1 MTHLGGT
8 NRNRKSR
15 IARMSVPPPPPP
27 PQAGAAGASAGPPVG
42 DNRGMLL
49 QSIRAG
55 KTLKKTVTVDK
66 SVPAVAG
73 RVKGESMNSLLSN
86 SSSRTNSS
94 SSGMSSGNSNSSS
107 GTTTTTTASSNGGPM
122 SLGGLFAG
130 GMPKLKPT
138 GLRGNMTEKEGQSV
152 NNSSFLHSSPGSS
165 HSMKRGPPPVP
176 PPAAQKPQIFSQG
189 QSTTDSTTS
198 NPEVAPRG
206 FAKSPIVP
214 KPAPFATLQKPSPPP
229 KKLNLTSSAASVARA
244 QSMRLPRS
252 PPVLVP
258 SSLHQSQDCLN
269 EAATPQPTRPA
280 NRVLRPPVTR
290 PPSPPISRA
299 IMPTTR
305 PPSPPAPPA
314 SRSHTMPITVMRA
327 APPPPSRV
335 TVTAPCIPP
344 PPPPLPHRPAPTH
357 QRLAPPPPPPPTPP
371 TRSLSVRNGG
381 GQAGTSVDLEVRFA
395 EMFHA
400 TSSFPPP
407 EPFRAFAKV
416 YSSRNAAKQQA
427 PAPPLQPSSTPNT
440 LHSLNTSSGS
450 KQWQHNA
457 TSLAY

>member
-27 PQAGAAGASAGPPVG
+27 PQAGASTGPSVG
-42 DNRGMLL
+42 DNRNLLL

-66 SVPAVAG
+66 SAPAIAG
-73 RVKGESMNSLLSN
+73 RVKGESTNPSLNNSNNRTNNSSNAASN
-86 SSSRTNSS
+86 SN
-94 SSGMSSGNSNSSS
+94 N
-107 GTTTTTTASSNGGPM
+107 SSNGGPLQ
-122 SLGGLFAG
+122 LGGLFAG

-138 GLRGNMTEKEGQSV
+138 GLRGNMTEKEGQNV

-165 HSMKRGPPPVP
+165 HSIKRGPPPVP

-189 QSTTDSTTS
+189 QSTTDSVTN
-198 NPEVAPRG
+198 NPEVMPRG
-206 FAKSPIVP
+206 FAKSTIVP
-214 KPAPFATLQKPSPPP
+214 KPVASATLQKPSPPP
-229 KKLNLTSSAASVARA
+229 KKLNLTNSASVARA

-252 PPVLVP
+252 PPVLSSLP
-258 SSLHQSQDCLN
+258 TPFSLHQSQDCLN
-269 EAATPQPTRPA
+269 EATTPQPMRPT
-280 NRVLRPPVTR
+280 NRILRPPVTR
-290 PPSPPISRA
+290 PPSPPTSRVT
-299 IMPTTR
+299 MPATR
-305 PPSPPAPPA
+305 PPSPPAPSPT
-314 SRSHTMPITVMRA
+314 SRSHTMPVTVMRA

-344 PPPPLPHRPAPTH
+344 PPPPLPHRPAPMH

-381 GQAGTSVDLEVRFA
+381 GAQAANSVDLEVRFA
-395 EMFHA
+395 EMFHPA
-400 TSSFPPP
+400 SNFPSPESFKG
-407 EPFRAFAKV
+407 FTKV

-427 PAPPLQPSSTPNT
+427 PAPPLQPSSTPST
-440 LHSLNTSSGS
+440 LHSQLNTSSGS

>member
-8 NRNRKSR
+8 NRNRKPR

-27 PQAGAAGASAGPPVG
+27 PQAGASAGPLMG
-42 DNRGMLL
+42 DNRGLLL

-66 SVPAVAG
+66 SAPAISG
-73 RVKGESMNSLLSN
+73 RIKGESSSSSLSN
-86 SSSRTNSS
+86 NNSRTNSS
-94 SSGMSSGNSNSSS
+94 NVISSS
-107 GTTTTTTASSNGGPM
+107 SSNSNGGPM

-138 GLRGNMTEKEGQSV
+138 GLRGHITEKERQNV
-152 NNSSFLHSSPGSS
+152 NNSSFLHSSSGSS
-165 HSMKRGPPPVP
+165 HNVKRGPPPVP
-176 PPAAQKPQIFSQG
+176 PPAAQKPQLFNQG
-189 QSTTDSTTS
+189 QSSTDSATS
-198 NPEVAPRG
+198 TPEVTPRG
-206 FAKSPIVP
+206 FGKSTIVP
-214 KPAPFATLQKPSPPP
+214 KLASSATLHKPSPPP
-229 KKLNLTSSAASVARA
+229 KKLNLTSSASVARA

-258 SSLHQSQDCLN
+258 TTPSLHQSQDCLN
-269 EAATPQPTRPA
+269 EATTPQPTRPA
-280 NRVLRPPVTR
+280 NRILRPPVTR

-299 IMPTTR
+299 IVPMTR

-314 SRSHTMPITVMRA
+314 SRSHTLPVTAMRA
-327 APPPPSRV
+327 APPPPSRI

-344 PPPPLPHRPAPTH
+344 PPPPLPHRPALTH

-371 TRSLSVRNGG
+371 TRSLSVRNGSA
-381 GQAGTSVDLEVRFA
+381 QASVDLETRFA
-395 EMFHA
+395 DMFH
-400 TSSFPPP
+400 TVSSFPPP
-407 EPFRAFAKV
+407 EPFRGFIKV

-427 PAPPLQPSSTPNT
+427 PAPPLQSSSTPST

>member
-8 NRNRKSR
+8 NRNRKPR

-27 PQAGAAGASAGPPVG
+27 PQAGASAGPPMG
-42 DNRGMLL
+42 DNRGLLL

-66 SVPAVAG
+66 SAPAIAG
-73 RVKGESMNSLLSN
+73 KIKGESTSSSLSN
-86 SSSRTNSS
+86 NNSRTNSS
-94 SSGMSSGNSNSSS
+94 SAISSS
-107 GTTTTTTASSNGGPM
+107 SSNSSNGGPM

-138 GLRGNMTEKEGQSV
+138 GLRGHMTEKEGHSV

-165 HSMKRGPPPVP
+165 HSIKRGPPPVP
-176 PPAAQKPQIFSQG
+176 PPAALKPQLFSQG
-189 QSTTDSTTS
+189 QSTDSATVT
-198 NPEVAPRG
+198 PEVTPRG
-206 FAKSPIVP
+206 FGKSTIVP
-214 KPAPFATLQKPSPPP
+214 KLALSATLHKPSPPP
-229 KKLNLTSSAASVARA
+229 KKLSLTSSASVARA

-258 SSLHQSQDCLN
+258 TTPSSLHQSQDCLN
-269 EAATPQPTRPA
+269 EATTPQPTRPA
-280 NRVLRPPVTR
+280 NRILRPPVTR
-290 PPSPPISRA
+290 PPSPPISRV
-299 IMPTTR
+299 IVPTMR

-314 SRSHTMPITVMRA
+314 SRSHTMPVTAMRA

-381 GQAGTSVDLEVRFA
+381 AQAGSVDLETRFA
-395 EMFHA
+395 EMFH
-400 TSSFPPP
+400 TVSSFPQP
-407 EPFRAFAKV
+407 EPFRGFTKV

-427 PAPPLQPSSTPNT
+427 PAPPLQPSSTPST

>member
-1 MTHLGGT
+1 MTHLDGT
-8 NRNRKSR
+8 IQNRKSR
-15 IARMSVPPPPPP
+15 VIRMSVPPPPPP
-27 PQAGAAGASAGPPVG
+27 PQAGASGPPVG
-42 DNRGMLL
+42 DNRNLLL

-55 KTLKKTVTVDK
+55 KSLRKTVTVDK
-66 SVPAVAG
+66 SAPAIAG
-73 RVKGESMNSLLSN
+73 KVKGESTSPLQNSN
-86 SSSRTNSS
+86 SRTN
-94 SSGMSSGNSNSSS
+94 NSNSNLATSS
-107 GTTTTTTASSNGGPM
+107 SSNGGPM

-138 GLRGNMTEKEGQSV
+138 GLRGNMTEKEGQNV

-176 PPAAQKPQIFSQG
+176 PPAAQKPQLFSQG
-189 QSTTDSTTS
+189 QSTTDSATNNSDTI
-198 NPEVAPRG
+198 PRG
-206 FAKSPIVP
+206 FTKSPAVP
-214 KPAPFATLQKPSPPP
+214 KPMPSPSLQKPSPPP
-229 KKLNLTSSAASVARA
+229 KKLSLASSVTSVARA

-252 PPVLVP
+252 PPVLVTTTP
-258 SSLHQSQDCLN
+258 SSLHQSQDCLH
-269 EAATPQPTRPA
+269 ETAVPHPIARPA
-280 NRVLRPPVTR
+280 INRVLRPPVTR
-290 PPSPPISRA
+290 PPSPPISRSA
-299 IMPTTR
+299 NIVPPTR
-305 PPSPPAPPA
+305 PPSPPPPTT
-314 SRSHTMPITVMRA
+314 SRSSSTMPVMRA

-381 GQAGTSVDLEVRFA
+381 QIAASSVDLEVRFA
-395 EMFHA
+395 EMFHT
-400 TSSFPPP
+400 TSNLPPP
-407 EPFRAFAKV
+407 EPFKGFVKV

-427 PAPPLQPSSTPNT
+427 PAPPLQSSSTPST

>member
-1 MTHLGGT
+1 
-8 NRNRKSR
+8 
-15 IARMSVPPPPPP
+15 MSVPPPPPP
-27 PQAGAAGASAGPPVG
+27 PQAGASTGPPVG
-42 DNRGMLL
+42 DNRGLLL

-66 SVPAVAG
+66 SSPAISG
-73 RVKGESMNSLLSN
+73 RVRNESTSSLSSLS
-86 SSSRTNSS
+86 SSNSRTNSS
-94 SSGMSSGNSNSSS
+94 GAMSSSSS
-107 GTTTTTTASSNGGPM
+107 SNSSNGGPM
-122 SLGGLFAG
+122 SLGGLFVG

-138 GLRGNMTEKEGQSV
+138 GLRGNMTEKECKGQSV

-165 HSMKRGPPPVP
+165 HSIKRGPPPVP
-176 PPAAQKPQIFSQG
+176 PPAAQKPPIFSQG
-189 QSTTDSTTS
+189 HSATDSATS
-198 NPEVAPRG
+198 TPEVTPRG
-206 FAKSPIVP
+206 IAKSTIVP
-214 KPAPFATLQKPSPPP
+214 KPVASATLQKPSPPP
-229 KKLNLTSSAASVARA
+229 KKLNLASSASVARA

-258 SSLHQSQDCLN
+258 TPSSLHQSQDCLN
-269 EAATPQPTRPA
+269 EPATPQPMRPA

-290 PPSPPISRA
+290 PPSPPIPRVN
-299 IMPTTR
+299 MPTTR

-314 SRSHTMPITVMRA
+314 PRSHTMPVTAMRA

-381 GQAGTSVDLEVRFA
+381 AQGGSVDLEVRFA
-395 EMFHA
+395 EMFHSR
-400 TSSFPPP
+400 SSFPQP
-407 EPFRAFAKV
+407 EPFKRFTKV

-450 KQWQHNA
+450 KQWQQNA

>member
-1 MTHLGGT
+1 MTHLDGT
-8 NRNRKSR
+8 IRNRKSR
-15 IARMSVPPPPPP
+15 ITRMSVPPPPPP
-27 PQAGAAGASAGPPVG
+27 PQANVFGPPAG
-42 DNRGMLL
+42 DQRGLLL
-49 QSIRAG
+49 QSIRTG

-66 SVPAVAG
+66 SAPAVAG
-73 RVKGESMNSLLSN
+73 KVKGEATSPSL
-86 SSSRTNSS
+86 
-94 SSGMSSGNSNSSS
+94 NSNSRNNNSNTVS
-107 GTTTTTTASSNGGPM
+107 NSNNGGPM

-138 GLRGNMTEKEGQSV
+138 GLRGNMTDKEGQSV

-165 HSMKRGPPPVP
+165 HSIKRGPPPVP
-176 PPAAQKPQIFSQG
+176 PPAAQKPQLFSQG
-189 QSTTDSTTS
+189 QSIDSATNNSDIT
-198 NPEVAPRG
+198 PRG
-206 FAKSPIVP
+206 FAKSTVVP
-214 KPAPFATLQKPSPPP
+214 KPTSSPSLQKPSPPP
-229 KKLNLTSSAASVARA
+229 KKLNLNSASVARA

-269 EAATPQPTRPA
+269 ETMPQPTRHT

-290 PPSPPISRA
+290 PPSPPISRTG
-299 IMPTTR
+299 IMPTTKPPSPPTSRTR
-305 PPSPPAPPA
+305 PPSPPTSRMKPPSPPA
-314 SRSHTMPITVMRA
+314 SRTNTMPAATAMRA

-381 GQAGTSVDLEVRFA
+381 GQAVTSVDLEMRFT
-395 EMFHA
+395 EMFH
-400 TSSFPPP
+400 TVSSFPPP
-407 EPFRAFAKV
+407 EPFKGFVKV

-427 PAPPLQPSSTPNT
+427 PAPPLQASSTPNS

-450 KQWQHNA
+450 KQWQHSA

>member
-1 MTHLGGT
+1 MTHLDGT
-8 NRNRKSR
+8 IQNRKSKV
-15 IARMSVPPPPPP
+15 IRMSVPPPPPP
-27 PQAGAAGASAGPPVG
+27 PQGTASGPPVG
-42 DNRGMLL
+42 DNRNLLL

-66 SVPAVAG
+66 SAPAIAG
-73 RVKGESMNSLLSN
+73 KVKGESISPSLNSN
-86 SSSRTNSS
+86 SRTNSS
-94 SSGMSSGNSNSSS
+94 NAAISG
-107 GTTTTTTASSNGGPM
+107 SNGGPM

-152 NNSSFLHSSPGSS
+152 HNSSFLHSSPGSS
-165 HSMKRGPPPVP
+165 HSMKRGPPPIP
-176 PPAAQKPQIFSQG
+176 PPAAQKPQMFSQG
-189 QSTTDSTTS
+189 QNTTDSATS
-198 NPEVAPRG
+198 NSDTMPRG
-206 FAKSPIVP
+206 FAKSATVP
-214 KPAPFATLQKPSPPP
+214 KPVPSPSLQKPSPPP
-229 KKLNLTSSAASVARA
+229 KKLNLTSSVTSVARA

-252 PPVLVP
+252 PPVLMTTTP

-269 EAATPQPTRPA
+269 ETIVPHPTARPA
-280 NRVLRPPVTR
+280 INRVLRPPITR
-290 PPSPPISRA
+290 PPSPPISRSA
-299 IMPTTR
+299 SIVPTTK
-305 PPSPPAPPA
+305 PPSSPT
-314 SRSHTMPITVMRA
+314 SRSSSTMPVMRA

-371 TRSLSVRNGG
+371 TRSLSVRNGS
-381 GQAGTSVDLEVRFA
+381 GQAAASSVDLEVRFA

-400 TSSFPPP
+400 ACNLPPP
-407 EPFRAFAKV
+407 EPFKGFVKV

-427 PAPPLQPSSTPNT
+427 PAPPLQSSSTPST

>member
-27 PQAGAAGASAGPPVG
+27 PQAGASTGPSVG
-42 DNRGMLL
+42 DNRNLLL

-66 SVPAVAG
+66 SAPAIAG
-73 RVKGESMNSLLSN
+73 RVKGESTNPLLNNSNNRTNNSSNAASN
-86 SSSRTNSS
+86 SN
-94 SSGMSSGNSNSSS
+94 N
-107 GTTTTTTASSNGGPM
+107 SSNGGPLQ
-122 SLGGLFAG
+122 LGGLFAG

-138 GLRGNMTEKEGQSV
+138 GLRGNMTEKEGQNV

-165 HSMKRGPPPVP
+165 HSIKRGPPPVP

-189 QSTTDSTTS
+189 QSTTDSVTN
-198 NPEVAPRG
+198 NPEVMPRG
-206 FAKSPIVP
+206 FAKSTIVP
-214 KPAPFATLQKPSPPP
+214 KPVASATLQKPSPPP
-229 KKLNLTSSAASVARA
+229 KKLNLTNSASVARA

-252 PPVLVP
+252 PPVLSSLP
-258 SSLHQSQDCLN
+258 TPFSLHQSQDCLN
-269 EAATPQPTRPA
+269 EATTPQPMRLA
-280 NRVLRPPVTR
+280 NRILRPPVTR
-290 PPSPPISRA
+290 PPSPPTSRVT
-299 IMPTTR
+299 MPTTR
-305 PPSPPAPPA
+305 PPSPPAPSAPPT
-314 SRSHTMPITVMRA
+314 SRSHTMPVTVMRA

-344 PPPPLPHRPAPTH
+344 PPPPLPHRPAPMH

-381 GQAGTSVDLEVRFA
+381 GAQAANSVDLEVRFA
-395 EMFHA
+395 EMFHPA
-400 TSSFPPP
+400 SNFPSPESFKG
-407 EPFRAFAKV
+407 FTKV

-427 PAPPLQPSSTPNT
+427 PAPPLQPSSTPST
-440 LHSLNTSSGS
+440 LHSQLNTSSGS

>member
-1 MTHLGGT
+1 
-8 NRNRKSR
+8 
-15 IARMSVPPPPPP
+15 MSVPPPPPP
-27 PQAGAAGASAGPPVG
+27 PQAGASAGPPVG
-42 DNRGMLL
+42 DNRGLLL

-66 SVPAVAG
+66 STPAVAG
-73 RVKGESMNSLLSN
+73 RVKGDSTSSSLSN
-86 SSSRTNSS
+86 SGSRTNSWSAMSSSSSSSGSNNSS
-94 SSGMSSGNSNSSS
+94 SSGSN
-107 GTTTTTTASSNGGPM
+107 TNSSNGGPM

-152 NNSSFLHSSPGSS
+152 HNSSFLHSSPGSS
-165 HSMKRGPPPVP
+165 HSIKRGPPPVP

-189 QSTTDSTTS
+189 QSSSDSTTS
-198 NPEVAPRG
+198 NPEVTPRG
-206 FAKSPIVP
+206 LAKSPIVP
-214 KPAPFATLQKPSPPP
+214 KAASSATLQKPSPPP
-229 KKLNLTSSAASVARA
+229 KKLNLTSSASVARA

-258 SSLHQSQDCLN
+258 STLHQSQDCLN

-280 NRVLRPPVTR
+280 NRILRPPVTR
-290 PPSPPISRA
+290 PPSPPVSRT
-299 IMPTTR
+299 IVPMTR
-305 PPSPPAPPA
+305 PPSPPA
-314 SRSHTMPITVMRA
+314 SRSHTMPVTAMRA

-381 GQAGTSVDLEVRFA
+381 GQTSVDLEIRFA
-395 EMFHA
+395 EMFHTA
-400 TSSFPPP
+400 STFPSP
-407 EPFRAFAKV
+407 EPFRGFSKV

>member
-1 MTHLGGT
+1 M
-8 NRNRKSR
+8 K
-15 IARMSVPPPPPP
+15 IIRMSVPPPPPP
-27 PQAGAAGASAGPPVG
+27 PQAAASGPPVG
-42 DNRGMLL
+42 DNRNLLL

-66 SVPAVAG
+66 SAPAIAG
-73 RVKGESMNSLLSN
+73 KVKGESISPSLSSN
-86 SSSRTNSS
+86 SRTNSS
-94 SSGMSSGNSNSSS
+94 NAAIS
-107 GTTTTTTASSNGGPM
+107 SSNGGPM

-138 GLRGNMTEKEGQSV
+138 GLRGNMTEKEGQNV
-152 NNSSFLHSSPGSS
+152 HNSSFLHSSPGSS
-165 HSMKRGPPPVP
+165 HSMKRGPPPIP

-189 QSTTDSTTS
+189 QSTTDSATS
-198 NPEVAPRG
+198 NSDTMPRG
-206 FAKSPIVP
+206 FAKSATVP
-214 KPAPFATLQKPSPPP
+214 KPVPSPSLQKPSPPP
-229 KKLNLTSSAASVARA
+229 KKLNLTSSVTSVARA

-252 PPVLVP
+252 PPVLMSTTP

-269 EAATPQPTRPA
+269 ETIVPQPTARPTM

-290 PPSPPISRA
+290 PPSPPISRSA
-299 IMPTTR
+299 SIVPTTK
-305 PPSPPAPPA
+305 PPSPSTP
-314 SRSHTMPITVMRA
+314 RSSSTMPVMRA

-381 GQAGTSVDLEVRFA
+381 GQAAASSVDLEVRFA

-400 TSSFPPP
+400 ASNLPPP
-407 EPFRAFAKV
+407 EPFKGFVKI

-427 PAPPLQPSSTPNT
+427 PAPPLQSSSTPST

>member
-27 PQAGAAGASAGPPVG
+27 PQAGASAGPPVG
-42 DNRGMLL
+42 DNRGLLL

-66 SVPAVAG
+66 SGPAISG
-73 RVKGESMNSLLSN
+73 RVKSESTSSLLSN

-94 SSGMSSGNSNSSS
+94 SVMSSSSS
-107 GTTTTTTASSNGGPM
+107 SSSSNSSNGGPM

-138 GLRGNMTEKEGQSV
+138 GLRGNKTEKEGQSV

-165 HSMKRGPPPVP
+165 HSIKRGPPPVP

-189 QSTTDSTTS
+189 QSSTDSTT
-198 NPEVAPRG
+198 NTPEITPRG
-206 FAKSPIVP
+206 FARSTIVP
-214 KPAPFATLQKPSPPP
+214 KPSATLQKPSPPP
-229 KKLNLTSSAASVARA
+229 KKLNLTSSTNVARA

-258 SSLHQSQDCLN
+258 TPSSLHQSQDCLN
-269 EAATPQPTRPA
+269 EATTPQPVRPA
-280 NRVLRPPVTR
+280 NRILRPPVTR
-290 PPSPPISRA
+290 PPSPPIPRA
-299 IMPTTR
+299 AMPVMR

-314 SRSHTMPITVMRA
+314 SRSHTLPVTAMRA

-371 TRSLSVRNGG
+371 TRSLSVRNGS
-381 GQAGTSVDLEVRFA
+381 GQAGSVDLEVRFA
-395 EMFHA
+395 EMFH
-400 TSSFPPP
+400 TSSSFPQP
-407 EPFRAFAKV
+407 EPFRGFIKV

-427 PAPPLQPSSTPNT
+427 PAPPLQSSSTPNT